1 MAIYRTGQASMDAQG
16 YITGYGTKWREQLT
30 LIRAGATIMF
40 LTNPV
45 KIGVIT
51 EVVSD
56 TSIRAITTGGEVVS
70 RTDYVILLHDSL
82 TVDGLAQDV
91 AETLR
96 YYQGK
101 ETEFAH
107 FIEFLETF
115 DFAKLESLTNQTIES
130 AAAAK
135 VSETNAKAS
144 ENAALASQNAAKTS
158 ETNAKASENAAL
170 ASKNAA
176 KTSETNAK
184 ASETNAAS
192 SKAAA
197 ANSAAEALASQNAA
211 KTSETNAKT
220 SETNAESSK
229 AAAANSA
236 NAAAASQ
243 AAAASSASAA
253 KTSQDAAKASETAAK
268 ESETAAKSSE
278 TNAKSS
284 ENKAKEYMETAQS
297 IASPMTQY
305 DWPLTT
311 SNNAKYI
318 KIAKLTDPGQTS
330 CHLTLMITNGGN
342 FGSPRGSVDILDAS
356 ARGLGSNDISAANV
370 RTFMQVRRIG
380 DKTLDNSNQLRYGL
394 VKGDGYFEIWA
405 YQRAFITETKVAILA
420 KTARVDLYIPSGS
433 VSQDDIP
440 SGYVESQPIR
450 IYDELNK
457 PTTTD
462 LGITLGTA
470 ASKDYGTASG
480 QLMPVGA
487 FGLGGK
493 GLSYSSVQSN
503 ADLINKLKANGGQY
517 WRAARAS
524 GANVD
529 INDHGSGFYS
539 YCGDTHTAINVQYNT
554 GIVRVLATTDSNLA
568 NDIVYTNT
576 LYGTANKPSKSDVG
590 LGNVTND
597 EQVKKAGDSM
607 TGDLQINK
615 SYPALRLKATDTNN
629 ALIWFRNSDDSERG
643 VVWAPANTEDL
654 GEVHIRAKNT
664 AGVSSGDFIVRSDGR
679 IEARDLKISYA
690 ISAKTLQLSN
700 DDTNTGVNNFSIS
713 GNQHTPI
720 MLTRNSDANVSIG
733 FKLNKFNTKRL
744 GVDADGDLAY
754 GENENLANNS
764 KVMTRKMLEQDL
776 TMPGVWNFTNGVMG
790 PIQAEILNDKTVDLN
805 DLMIKASNKG
815 TIKVYQCTSQGGGNN
830 ITNKPSGV
838 SGNFILYVESIR
850 KVTDTDF
857 TNRQVLYGSE
867 SSREFTR
874 YCSNGTWSAWRESV
888 VSGLSQDVS
897 VKTLSATGRLSG
909 GELAVGGNGAL
920 NGNLSV
926 GAGNVANIPTQD
938 NGIVM
943 KSGAMVREASDGRLI
958 LSSVTGA
965 RRLTLRPAGAS
976 VSDNQVEVYC
986 SSASGGDTKIEFAQ
1000 GAGFRCN
1007 SSGSPIISAKAG
1019 QMMYFRPSG
1028 DTSST
1033 GQTTIDGSGNMTVN
1047 GGFTAAGDASVNN
1060 IAVNGQTT
1068 TESLVAS
1075 GGATVG
1081 RIELMHATPYI
1092 DFHFNNSSSDYT
1104 TRLIENASGELTLEG
1119 AFMCKRHLYAWGAI
1133 MARNV
1138 APSNPGN
1145 GTLVTGAPVQSM
1157 LQGRGAYGDARGAV
1171 SSMYMEERVGENHR
1185 TVLYLD
1191 GFGRTDA
1198 WLFNAGGVIDTPIGS
1213 VQTSGSDVRIKTDF
1227 VEPAAGARDRI
1238 LKLGVSE
1245 FKMIGDDRVRRGFIA
1260 QQADTV
1266 DEVYTFQGSEMDVNG
1281 EKIKILNVDQTA
1293 IMADMVTTIQE
1304 QDAEIKSL
1312 KAEIEELREMVKAML
1327 K

>member
-56 TSIRAITTGGEVVS
+56 TSIRAITTGGAVVA

-115 DFAKLESLTNQTIES
+115 DFAKLEDLTNQTKD
-130 AAAAK
+130 AAAK
-135 VSETNAKAS
+135 
-144 ENAALASQNAAKTS
+144 AKTS

-184 ASETNAAS
+184 ASET
-192 SKAAA
+192 A
-197 ANSAAEALASQNAA
+197 ANNSKNAA

-220 SETNAESSK
+220 SETNAASSK
-229 AAAANSA
+229 TAAANSA
-236 NAAAASQ
+236 TAAKASQDAAKVSETNAASSKTAAANSASAAKTSETNAASSKT
-243 AAAASSASAA
+243 AAASSASAA
-253 KTSQDAAKASETAAK
+253 KTSETNAKASENAAKASQTAAK
-268 ESETAAKSSE
+268 TSE
-278 TNAKSS
+278 TNAKNS
-284 ENKAKEYMETAQS
+284 ENKAKEYMETAQG

-342 FGSPRGSVDILDAS
+342 FGATRGSVDILDAS

-380 DKTLDNSNQLRYGL
+380 DKALDNSNQLRYGL

-420 KTARVDLYIPSGS
+420 KTSRVDLYIPSGS
-433 VSQDDIP
+433 VSQDGMP

-470 ASKDYGTASG
+470 ASKDYGTGSG
-480 QLMPVGA
+480 QLMEVGA
-487 FGLGGK
+487 FGLGGNGISHNDITSDADLMRRLKEK
-493 GLSYSSVQSN
+493 GGHFWRSSLKSGSNSN
-503 ADLINKLKANGGQY
+503 AI
-517 WRAARAS
+517 S
-524 GANVD
+524 
-529 INDHGSGFYS
+529 HGSGFFS
-539 YCGDTHTAINVQYNT
+539 RCGDTSSAINIDYNS
-554 GIVRVLATTDSNLA
+554 GRVVVLAA
-568 NDIVYTNT
+568 NDGSLNNGNVKVNK
-576 LYGTANKPSKSDVG
+576 LYGTAYKPTNADVG

-597 EQVKKAGDSM
+597 AQVKKAGDTM
-607 TGDLQINK
+607 TGDLDIAK
-615 SYPALRLKATDTNN
+615 GTPSIRLKSASGN
-629 ALIWFRNSDDSERG
+629 AHLWFMNADGSERG
-643 VVWAPANTEDL
+643 VIWSPPNNASL
-654 GEVHIRAKNT
+654 GEIRIRAKT
-664 AGVSSGDFIVRSDGR
+664 SGGTTGGDVVIRHDGR
-679 IEARDLKISYA
+679 LEAKDVKAAYRVSAQSLA
-690 ISAKTLQLSN
+690 IANT
-700 DDTNTGVNNFSIS
+700 DTNAAAFSIS
-713 GNQHTPI
+713 VSGKQHTPI
-720 MLTRNSDANVSIG
+720 VLTRDADSNVSIG
-733 FKLNKFNTKRL
+733 FKLNNMNQKML
-744 GVDADGDLAY
+744 GVDLDGDIAF
-754 GENENLANNS
+754 GENADHRQNS
-764 KVMTRKMLEQDL
+764 KLITKKMLDAGFSVGGLMTFGKGFAGAWE
-776 TMPGVWNFTNGVMG
+776 
-790 PIQAEILNDKTVDLN
+790 AENINDQTLDLN
-805 DLMIKASNKG
+805 SLVIKKADVG
-815 TIKVYQCTSQGGGNN
+815 TVRLYQCSSQGGGSK

-838 SGNFILYVESIR
+838 TGNFLLRVESIR
-850 KVTDTDF
+850 KVGDTDY
-857 TNRQVLYGSE
+857 TCRQLLY
-867 SSREFTR
+867 SSDTSRQYER
-874 YCSNGTWSAWRESV
+874 YCSNGTWSAWRENV
-888 VSGLSQDVS
+888 VSGLNQDVS

-909 GELAVGGNGAL
+909 GELAVGGNGAF
-920 NGNLSV
+920 NGNV
-926 GAGNVANIPTQD
+926 GVGGANPAQSNKGIYIGNGSSLVEGADGKAVISS
-938 NGIVM
+938 
-943 KSGAMVREASDGRLI
+943 SGKNALEVS
-958 LSSVTGA
+958 
-965 RRLTLRPAGAS
+965 LRPGGIGG
-976 VSDNQVEVYC
+976 SDNAVSVK
-986 SSASGGDTKIEFAQ
+986 ATATRGGETKIEFGQ
-1000 GAGFRCN
+1000 GAAIRCN
-1007 SSGSPIISAKAG
+1007 AYGSPIISAKAG
-1019 QMMYFRPSG
+1019 QMMYLRPNG
-1028 DTSST
+1028 DTASN
-1033 GQTTIDGSGNMTVN
+1033 GQVTIAGNGQMVVDGEVVSNGLTAKSGQITVN
-1047 GGFTAAGDASVNN
+1047 NGG
-1060 IAVNGQTT
+1060 
-1068 TESLVAS
+1068 
-1075 GGATVG
+1075 
-1081 RIELMHATPYI
+1081 IELFHASPYI
-1092 DFHFNNSSSDYT
+1092 DFHFNRSSSDYT
-1104 TRLIENASGELTLEG
+1104 TRLIENVSGELTLEG
-1119 AFMCKRHLYAWGAI
+1119 AFMCKRHLYAWGAV

-1138 APSNPGN
+1138 APSNPGI

-1171 SSMYMEERVGENHR
+1171 SSMYIEEHVGSNHR

-1198 WLFNAGGVIDTPIGS
+1198 WIFNAGGVIDTPTGA
-1213 VQTSGSDVRIKTDF
+1213 VQTSGSDIRIKTDF
-1227 VEPAAGARDRI
+1227 AEPAAGARERI

-1245 FKMIGDDRVRRGFIA
+1245 FKMICDDRVRRGFIA

-1266 DEVYTFQGSEMDVNG
+1266 DELYTFQGSEMDVNG

-1304 QDAEIKSL
+1304 QDDEIKTLKSEIKSL
-1312 KAEIEELREMVKAML
+1312 KDEIAELREMVKVL
-1327 K
+1327 LV